1 MQPDFYKMDLDIE
14 IEDDDLQV
22 MTVKEIKQLDES
34 YIEVILYSITQ
45 LLRDKKCN
53 WWNQF
58 LIFTEKGFMQGNC
71 QKVWWEY
78 ELVLSIL
85 HPVWTRS

>member
-53 WWNQF
+53 
-58 LIFTEKGFMQGNC
+58 
-71 QKVWWEY
+71 
-78 ELVLSIL
+78 
-85 HPVWTRS
+85 